1 MIKLQKY
8 LIVAGVFCGLYGL
21 GVLTIIGTN
30 HWFNFF
36 GLILCVCLG
45 LFAFSLPYLKRL
57 PTITKKS
64 IAAVIV
70 LCMAV
75 FLFFEI
81 FIVLE
86 AQSEPNQNATYV
98 VILGAKVNG
107 REPSLTLS
115 RRIASAAEYMLE
127 NPDSIAVATGGLGEG
142 ESIAEGEAIARGLA
156 ALGVDTQRLLKET
169 GSTSTRENLI
179 FALETIKD
187 HGGTAADSVVIVSSA
202 FHLYRAKRL
211 AQAIGYEDISGKG
224 SSSMLYLV
232 PHYYLRE
239 FVAVLKEKMEGNL

>member
-21 GVLTIIGTN
+21 GVLCIIGAN

-36 GLILCVCLG
+36 GFILCVCFECFA
-45 LFAFSLPYLKRL
+45 LFLPRFRRL
-57 PTITKKS
+57 PVIIKKS
-64 IAAVIV
+64 MVIVTV
-70 LCMAV
+70 LCMAI
-75 FLFFEI
+75 FLLFEI
-81 FIVLE
+81 FIILE
-86 AQSEPNQNATYV
+86 AQSEPEQNATYV

-127 NPDSIAVATGGLGEG
+127 NPDSIAVATGGRGAD
-142 ESIAEGEAIARGLA
+142 ESIAEGEAIARGLV
-156 ALGVDTQRLLKET
+156 ALGVDTQRVLKET
-169 GSTSTRENLI
+169 SSTSTRENLI
-179 FALETIKD
+179 FALEIIED
-187 HGGTAADSVVIVSSA
+187 YGGTVADSVVIVSSA

-211 AQAIGYEDISGKG
+211 AQTIGYEDISGQG

-239 FVAVLKEKMEGNL
+239 FVAVFKEKIEGNL